1 MPAHIVTALSD
12 RSEIWVN
19 ILHRATSTV
28 IATTMVS
35 TSWHDVAPSLHRQL
49 RRQSRERR
57 EYLFK
62 KSHEAQERAVFDRKQ
77 RLKDAL
83 ASGKALPNEL
93 KADARAMGKDL
104 ALDEAQTG

>member
-1 MPAHIVTALSD
+1 M
-12 RSEIWVN
+12 
-19 ILHRATSTV
+19 
-28 IATTMVS
+28 
-35 TSWHDVAPSLHRQL
+35 
-49 RRQSRERR
+49 
-57 EYLFK
+57 FK

-83 ASGKALPNEL
+83 ASGKSLPNEL